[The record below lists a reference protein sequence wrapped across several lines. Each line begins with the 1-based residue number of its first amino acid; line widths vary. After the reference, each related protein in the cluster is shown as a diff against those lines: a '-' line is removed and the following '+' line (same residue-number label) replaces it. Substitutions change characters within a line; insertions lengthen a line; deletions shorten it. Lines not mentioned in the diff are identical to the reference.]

1 MYSVQD
7 DKYHYFGDYK
17 DLLQLM
23 YVKLIEIIQNVKYIF
38 KLIKIPC
45 LSNFH
50 NFLITII
57 K

>member
-1 MYSVQD
+1 LYSVQD

-45 LSNFH
+45 LSIFH